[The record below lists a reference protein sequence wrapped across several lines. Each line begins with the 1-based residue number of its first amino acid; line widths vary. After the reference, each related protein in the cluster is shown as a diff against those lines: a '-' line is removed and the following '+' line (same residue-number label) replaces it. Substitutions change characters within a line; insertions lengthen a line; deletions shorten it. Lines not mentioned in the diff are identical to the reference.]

1 MSLLACLFAC
11 LLACS
16 LVADVLCLLPP
27 SSDPPLIV
35 DREPPFR
42 SPRLFFSPSQPRLLL
57 CLPLACLV
65 LRHYHASSSYSSS
78 SSSSSSI
85 IVCCANLLLF
95 LFSLPPQYSLLAPP
109 RSRSRSRSPPYDSYA
124 IVHLAPSG
132 SPSFSLPLFSNPPTQ
147 FCVVTSQLAIYRL
160 ALHNPRKPFFDV

>member
-27 SSDPPLIV
+27 SLPPPILLLSLTANL
-35 DREPPFR
+35 PFR
-42 SPRLFFSPSQPRLLL
+42 SLTFFLPSQPRLLL

-65 LRHYHASSSYSSS
+65 LRHYHASSSYS